1 MSTERD
7 RPSPPAAGL
16 DRRSFLGFFAGLGV
30 VAGALPELL
39 FAEVEKGKAITRE
52 TLADAETLSG
62 LHFTDPQRELMLKG
76 LAELREGYTHL
87 REVALANDVPPAF
100 HFDPRLPKG
109 EREEPVRAAFALSS
123 GPLPPLPAAEKLEE
137 LAYLPLADLARLVQA
152 RRVSSTAL
160 TRMYLARL
168 RRLDPVLHAV
178 ITFTE
183 EKALEQA
190 ERADREIAAGRY
202 LGPLHGIP
210 WAAKDLLAVRG
221 YPTTWGS
228 VPFKSQ
234 VLDADA
240 TVVRRL
246 ERAGAVLIAKTA
258 VGELAWGDVWFGG
271 MTRNPWKPEQ
281 GSSGSSAGSAAATAA
296 GAVGFAI
303 GTETLGSIVSP
314 STRTGTTGLRPT
326 FGRVSRHGA
335 MALAWTMD
343 KVGVLARGVEDCAA
357 VFHAIHGPDGL
368 DDTVIDAPFAWDPR
382 RDPRRL
388 KVGYAKALFEAKPQE
403 GREETHA
410 LDRQTLAALR
420 EQGFD
425 LLPIDLPS
433 DLPAQALSIILSAE
447 AAAAFDELTRSGR
460 DELLVRHLE
469 ENAWPNVFRQGRTIP
484 AVEYIQANRV
494 RTLAMREMK
503 KLMSGVDV
511 YVAPTFGG
519 ANLLL
524 TNLTGHPAVVLPNGF
539 KKDGTPASI
548 TFTGRL
554 FGEADL
560 LAVAKVY
567 QDGTGFHRRHPTL

>member
-1 MSTERD
+1 
-7 RPSPPAAGL
+7 
-16 DRRSFLGFFAGLGV
+16 
-30 VAGALPELL
+30 
-39 FAEVEKGKAITRE
+39 
-52 TLADAETLSG
+52 
-62 LHFTDPQRELMLKG
+62 
-76 LAELREGYTHL
+76 
-87 REVALANDVPPAF
+87 
-100 HFDPRLPKG
+100 
-109 EREEPVRAAFALSS
+109 
-123 GPLPPLPAAEKLEE
+123 
-137 LAYLPLADLARLVQA
+137 
-152 RRVSSTAL
+152 
-160 TRMYLARL
+160 
-168 RRLDPVLHAV
+168 
-178 ITFTE
+178 
-183 EKALEQA
+183 
-190 ERADREIAAGRY
+190 
-202 LGPLHGIP
+202 
-210 WAAKDLLAVRG
+210 
-221 YPTTWGS
+221 
-228 VPFKSQ
+228 
-234 VLDADA
+234 
-240 TVVRRL
+240 
-246 ERAGAVLIAKTA
+246 
-258 VGELAWGDVWFGG
+258 
-271 MTRNPWKPEQ
+271 
-281 GSSGSSAGSAAATAA
+281 SGSSSGSAAATAA

-484 AVEYIQANRV
+484 AVVYIQANRV
-494 RTLAMREMK
+494 RTLAMREME

-554 FGEADL
+554 SGEADL
-560 LAVAKVY
+560 LVVAKVY
-567 QDGTGFHRRHPTL
+567 LDGTGFHRRHPTL